1 MRSGAWIGVGM
12 IFKMIRNDLTKN
24 KIITLAA
31 TVFIAAAALLVSL
44 AALLAI
50 DLAGAVDALMEQAQT
65 PHFMQMHTGD
75 FSREA
80 LEQFAAENE
89 NVESFQIMP
98 FLNIEGGKIRLGDN
112 TLSGTTQDNGL
123 TIQGANFDYLLDLD
137 GNRIQPQ
144 EGNICTCLLY
154 AR

>member
-50 DLAGAVDALMEQAQT
+50 DLAGSGGCLNGAGTDA
-65 PHFMQMHTGD
+65 
-75 FSREA
+75 
-80 LEQFAAENE
+80 
-89 NVESFQIMP
+89 SFYADAHRR
-98 FLNIEGGKIRLGDN
+98 F
-112 TLSGTTQDNGL
+112 
-123 TIQGANFDYLLDLD
+123 
-137 GNRIQPQ
+137 QP
-144 EGNICTCLLY
+144 
-154 AR
+154 

>member
-1 MRSGAWIGVGM
+1 
-12 IFKMIRNDLTKN
+12 MIRNDLTKN

-44 AALLAI
+44 SALLAI

-80 LEQFAAENE
+80 LEQFAAETKMWRA
-89 NVESFQIMP
+89 F
-98 FLNIEGGKIRLGDN
+98 R
-112 TLSGTTQDNGL
+112 
-123 TIQGANFDYLLDLD
+123 
-137 GNRIQPQ
+137 
-144 EGNICTCLLY
+144 
-154 AR
+154 

>member
-50 DLAGAVDALMEQAQT
+50 DLAGAVDALMAVSYT
-65 PHFMQMHTGD
+65 H
-75 FSREA
+75 
-80 LEQFAAENE
+80 L
-89 NVESFQIMP
+89 
-98 FLNIEGGKIRLGDN
+98 
-112 TLSGTTQDNGL
+112 TLP
-123 TIQGANFDYLLDLD
+123 TIL
-137 GNRIQPQ
+137 RV
-144 EGNICTCLLY
+144 
-154 AR
+154 